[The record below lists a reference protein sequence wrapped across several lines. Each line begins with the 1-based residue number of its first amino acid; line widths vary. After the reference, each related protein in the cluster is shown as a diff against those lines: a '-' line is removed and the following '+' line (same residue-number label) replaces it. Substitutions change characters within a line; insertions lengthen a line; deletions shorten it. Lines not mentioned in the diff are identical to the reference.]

1 MLFLRIALGLAL
13 AYVALV
19 LLAWRFQDRLAFP
32 APRAPVPDPKR
43 VGVAN
48 GETVEVTME
57 DGTRLVGWYLE
68 AIAREGA
75 DGRGAAAPRPPA
87 PCRALLWFYG
97 NGENIAAIWPI
108 VRAFQPPGT
117 AVLVVDYPGYGG
129 SAGRAT
135 EAGLYGAADAAYAAL
150 VARPEVDRARVY
162 VYGRSLGSAAAT
174 WVAAHHPVAGLIL
187 ESPFTSAAAM
197 ARQMYALLPRFIV
210 RLSLDNL
217 GRMRQIHCPLLV
229 FHGDADRL
237 VPTEMGKVVA
247 AAASGP
253 VELVLIHGAG
263 HNDTYEVGGRAYREK
278 IWEFIYQT
286 GRETG
291 DEGRGRSTRP
301 PSLVPR
307 P

>member
-68 AIAREGA
+68 AMAREGA
-75 DGRGAAAPRPPA
+75 EGRGAAAPRPPA
-87 PCRALLWFYG
+87 PSRALLWFYG

-197 ARQMYALLPRFIV
+197 ARQLYALLPRFIV

-237 VPTEMGKVVA
+237 VPTEMGKAVA

-286 GRETG
+286 GRGTG
-291 DEGRGRSTRP
+291 DEGRGRSRP